1 MRSSAAHWGTRIAG
15 LVFILPVL
23 LSCLWAL
30 DIPQWMGFLM
40 YPEQVAGLILGSAMA
55 AIFIAGMRV
64 KHWAQQLLDGG
75 LALLAFGLGVHI
87 FMRFQVLSEGAF
99 FHPSESLV
107 VGILIAITTLEALRR
122 ISGWSLIV
130 ILLSLSVYALFSDL
144 VPGKLE
150 GRPIPL
156 VEILRFLGTDS
167 TATLGSP
174 LQVAAFVVVLFIFF
188 GQLLLSTGGA
198 EGITDASQKLSGS
211 RSGATARMAVIA
223 SGLMG
228 SISGSAVS
236 NVTTTGVITIPAM
249 KRAGF
254 KPEVAGA
261 IEAVASTGG
270 QIMPPVMGAAAF
282 LMAEFL
288 RVPYKDILLAALI
301 PAFLYF
307 FSVYIQISL
316 LSAKHRFE
324 SGHQQVARSW
334 RELAPVLTSVFCT
347 IAFLLLALFGLHM
360 SPGKAV
366 VLTCM
371 LLAFL
376 GFFGLGVKTRLTFTD
391 LVKALANT
399 GRAAGQIL
407 VVCAVAGM
415 IIGLLSI
422 SGLSF
427 ALSFVLLQLGENSLL
442 LLLLLTALVSIIL
455 GMGLPTT
462 GVYLLLATL
471 AAPPLVELGIG
482 MLEAHFFV
490 LYFGLLSMI
499 SPPIALAAFAA
510 ASIAQAD
517 QVRTAVESVRFGWI
531 AYILPFVFVYRPALL
546 MQGTPGEILFS
557 AFSLVVAVVLIT
569 AAIIGY
575 GYNRIVVAQ
584 RGVILG
590 LGAFIIMPISSA
602 WLVVAQGAAIVL
614 GLMLIAMHVKGAQPM
629 ALGDQS

>member
-1 MRSSAAHWGTRIAG
+1 MYSSAHLWGSRMVG
-15 LVFILPVL
+15 LVFIIPVV
-23 LSCLWAL
+23 LSCFWAL
-30 DIPQWMGFLM
+30 EIPQRLGFLM
-40 YPEQVAGLILGSAMA
+40 FPEQFACLILGSAVA
-55 AIFIAGMRV
+55 SIFLSNWPDKTKCWRLIDG
-64 KHWAQQLLDGG
+64 LL
-75 LALLAFGLGVHI
+75 ATLAFGLGIHI

-99 FHPSESLV
+99 FHPTESLA
-107 VGILIAITTLEALRR
+107 VGVLIVLTTLEALRR
-122 ISGWSLIV
+122 VSGWSLIF
-130 ILLSLSVYALFSDL
+130 ILISLVAYALFSDL

-156 VEILRFLGTDS
+156 IEILRFLGTDS

-174 LQVAAFVVVLFIFF
+174 LQVAAFVVVLFILF

-198 EGITDASQKLSGS
+198 QGITDAAQKLSGS
-211 RSGATARMAVIA
+211 RNGATARMAVIA

-249 KRAGF
+249 KKAGF
-254 KPEVAGA
+254 KPESAGA

-301 PAFLYF
+301 PACLYF
-307 FSVYIQISL
+307 LSVYVQISL
-316 LSAKHRFE
+316 LSAKHQFE
-324 SGHQQVARSW
+324 SGHQKITRSW
-334 RELAPVLTSVFCT
+334 RQLAPVLTSVFST
-347 IAFLLLALFGLHM
+347 IVFLMFGLFALNM
-360 SPGKAV
+360 PPGKAV
-366 VLTCM
+366 VFSCM
-371 LLAFL
+371 LLACL
-376 GFFGLGVKTRLTFTD
+376 GICGLGVKNRLTLPD
-391 LVKALANT
+391 LMGALANT

-415 IIGLLSI
+415 IIGLLST

-442 LLLLLTALVSIIL
+442 LLLLLTAFVSIIL

-517 QVRTAVESVRFGWI
+517 QIRTAIESVRFGWI
-531 AYILPFVFVYRPALL
+531 AYILPFIFVYRPAVL
-546 MQGTPGEILFS
+546 MEGTLGEILFTT
-557 AFSLVVAVVLIT
+557 FSLIFVIIMIT
-569 AAIIGY
+569 VAIIGY
-575 GYNRIVVAQ
+575 GYSRVTPVQRIICLITGIFLIVPIPNGWSVVFQGLAIIF
-584 RGVILG
+584 GIL
-590 LGAFIIMPISSA
+590 L
-602 WLVVAQGAAIVL
+602 IVL
-614 GLMLIAMHVKGAQPM
+614 HVRNSQSIMLQ
-629 ALGDQS
+629 D

>member
-1 MRSSAAHWGTRIAG
+1 MKPPAAKWHGHITG
-15 LVFILPVL
+15 LVSIMPVL
-23 LSCLWAL
+23 LAIFWAL
-30 DIPQWMGFLM
+30 EIPQHLGMLLF
-40 YPEQVAGLILGSAMA
+40 PEQIASLILTSAVA
-55 AIFIAGMRV
+55 AIYLSGLQSSNPV
-64 KHWAQQLLDGG
+64 KFYVNLS
-75 LALLAFGLGVHI
+75 LALISIGLGIHI

-99 FHPSESLV
+99 FHPTESLV
-107 VGILIAITTLEALRR
+107 IGGVVLIITLEALRR
-122 ISGWSLIV
+122 VSGWSLIV
-130 ILLSLSVYALFSDL
+130 IFTMLLVYALFSDL
-144 VPGKLE
+144 VPGKLK
-150 GRPIPL
+150 GSPIPFFDI
-156 VEILRFLGTDS
+156 VRFLGTDS
-167 TATLGSP
+167 SATLGAP
-174 LQVAAFVVVLFIFF
+174 LQVASFIVLLFILF
-188 GQLLLSTGGA
+188 GQLLLITGGA
-198 EGITDASQKLSGS
+198 EGLTDASQKLSGKS
-211 RSGATARMAVIA
+211 AGSTARMAVIA

-254 KPEVAGA
+254 RSESAGA

-288 RVPYKDILLAALI
+288 RVPYKDILLAAII

-307 FSVYIQISL
+307 FSVYAQISF
-316 LSAKHRFE
+316 LSAKHQYE
-324 SGHQQVARSW
+324 SSQSEVTKTW
-334 RELAPVLTSVFCT
+334 RQLLPHLGSVLGS
-347 IAFLLLALFGLHM
+347 IGFLLLALFAFHM
-360 SPGKAV
+360 PPGKAV
-366 VLTCM
+366 AMSCGILA
-371 LLAFL
+371 LL
-376 GFFGLGVKTRLTFTD
+376 GITGLGVKTQLR
-391 LVKALANT
+391 VKDFFIAFVNT

-415 IIGLLSI
+415 IIGLLST

-427 ALSFVLLQLGENSLL
+427 GLSFVLLQLGENSLL

-517 QVRTAVESVRFGWI
+517 QIRTAVESVRFGWI
-531 AYILPFVFVYRPALL
+531 AYFLPFIFVYRPALL
-546 MQGTPGEILFS
+546 MQGSMTEILFG
-557 AFSLVVAVVLIT
+557 AFSLIVAIALINL
-569 AAIIGY
+569 AVIGY
-575 GYNRIVVAQ
+575 GARKMNTMERMLAMLFGLIIVWPSTWPWVMVMEGVA
-584 RGVILG
+584 VIAG
-590 LGAFIIMPISSA
+590 G
-602 WLVVAQGAAIVL
+602 
-614 GLMLIAMHVKGAQPM
+614 MLIYAHFRKTEGIA
-629 ALGDQS
+629 

>member
-1 MRSSAAHWGTRIAG
+1 MYSSAYLWGSRMVG
-15 LVFILPVL
+15 LIFIIPVV

-30 DIPQWMGFLM
+30 EIPQGLGFLM
-40 YPEQVAGLILGSAMA
+40 FPEQVACLILGSAVA
-55 AIFIAGMRV
+55 AIFLSNWPSKTKYR
-64 KHWAQQLLDGG
+64 KFLDGL
-75 LALLAFGLGVHI
+75 LATLAFGLGIHI
-87 FMRFQVLSEGAF
+87 FIRFQVLSEGAF
-99 FHPSESLV
+99 FHPTESLA
-107 VGILIAITTLEALRR
+107 VGVLIVLTSLEALRR
-122 ISGWSLIV
+122 VSGWSLIL
-130 ILLSLSVYALFSDL
+130 ILLSLVVYALFSDL

-156 VEILRFLGTDS
+156 FEILRFLGTDS

-174 LQVAAFVVVLFIFF
+174 LQVAAFVVVLFILF

-198 EGITDASQKLSGS
+198 EGITDAAQKLSGN
-211 RSGATARMAVIA
+211 RNGATARMAVIA

-254 KPEVAGA
+254 KPESAGA

-301 PAFLYF
+301 PACLYF
-307 FSVYIQISL
+307 LSVYIQISL
-316 LSAKHRFE
+316 LSAKHKYE
-324 SGHQQVARSW
+324 SVHQKITRTW
-334 RELAPVLTSVFCT
+334 RQLAPVLTSVFFT
-347 IAFLLLALFGLHM
+347 IVFLMFGLFALNM
-360 SPGKAV
+360 PPGKAV
-366 VLTCM
+366 VFSCM
-371 LLAFL
+371 FLACL
-376 GFFGLGVKTRLTFTD
+376 GICGIGVKNRLTLSD
-391 LVKALANT
+391 LIGALANT

-415 IIGLLSI
+415 IIGLLST

-427 ALSFVLLQLGENSLL
+427 GLSFVLLQLGENSLL

-517 QVRTAVESVRFGWI
+517 QIRTAMESVRFGWI
-531 AYILPFVFVYRPALL
+531 AYILPFIFVYRPAVL
-546 MQGTPGEILFS
+546 MEGTLNEILFTT
-557 AFSLVVAVVLIT
+557 FSLIVVIIMIT

-575 GYNRIVVAQ
+575 GYSRLTTVQRI
-584 RGVILG
+584 ICFIT
-590 LGAFIIMPISSA
+590 GAFLIVPIPNGSPVVFQGLTIIF
-602 WLVVAQGAAIVL
+602 GVL
-614 GLMLIAMHVKGAQPM
+614 MILLHFRNSQSIMLQ
-629 ALGDQS
+629 D